1 METEGN
7 KAETPNPAAP
17 GKLRIGSHLHVMRAG
32 DVSSKVASECQ
43 NPWCRGTCQSISR
56 SMIIPKGPRTQI
68 IIGVQGPNAI
78 ILMVFGL

>member
-1 METEGN
+1 METASS

-43 NPWCRGTCQSISR
+43 IQGHMQINKSCYDITIHKRCCRR
-56 SMIIPKGPRTQI
+56 NLPLR
-68 IIGVQGPNAI
+68 VQGGFRAQT
-78 ILMVFGL
+78 L